1 MFNYKKTDTIKT
13 DLTEGDKMEFGKA
26 FDLFW
31 QLYNENEEFKN
42 LVKKGMKQGKIRF
55 FSETEWKKIRSQNY
69 LSRIFGVNEFIDLFI
84 QGYNIGNCANMAM
97 ELSYSYDDVSIV
109 SGILPVLKGTK
120 NAEEVGGHVWLEN
133 DDTIIDTSLMLVISK
148 SLKDAMGYIEEQR
161 ITKSALRT
169 NRRYQSRKS
178 FVNDTSLR
186 KPSKK

>member
-1 MFNYKKTDTIKT
+1 MIK
-13 DLTEGDKMEFGKA
+13 LKLGKA

-31 QLYNENEEFKN
+31 QLYNSDMEFQNKV
-42 LVKKGMKQGKIRF
+42 LEGMKQGKIRF
-55 FSETEWKKIRSQNY
+55 FSEIEWEKIRSQNY
-69 LSRIFGVNEFIDLFI
+69 LSRIPGVNEIIDLFI

-97 ELSYSYDDVSIV
+97 ELSYSYNDVDIV
-109 SGILPVLKGTK
+109 SGILPILKGTK

-133 DDTIIDTSLMLVISK
+133 DDAIIDTSLMLVIDK
-148 SLKDAMGYIEEQR
+148 NLKDVMGYIEEQR

-186 KPSKK
+186 KPTSL